1 MTIYSGNQKEG
12 GQVDEQS
19 SSKTV
24 VVISTTGRVYM
35 EERLLNGVSKDAQQQ
50 KGVGVGLRLRWN
62 RGHNRIGVCFS

>member
-50 KGVGVGLRLRWN
+50 
-62 RGHNRIGVCFS
+62 